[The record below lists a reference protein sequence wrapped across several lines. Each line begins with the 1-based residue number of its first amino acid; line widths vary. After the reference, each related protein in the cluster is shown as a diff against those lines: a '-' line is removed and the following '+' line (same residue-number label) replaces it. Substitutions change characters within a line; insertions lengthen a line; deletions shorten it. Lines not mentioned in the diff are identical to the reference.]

1 MKLWLIKKI
10 TKSFFVNSS
19 KDSWHQR
26 KVVAKMEKLELELHQ
41 YKHQKTTLWD
51 GTKNQYSAH
60 FLDFVIFI
68 IFFLKIISI
77 SFRDFEIFLITV
89 MFFSF
94 SAPRDHSTSIRVG
107 ILEARS
113 LIISTNAS
121 ISPQGVPIS
130 GLTDPIRLVL
140 CMGRIVDAF
149 ASVYRCVNNFS
160 KSTTTGLSTNP
171 LMSGTLTPGLPAWW
185 ILCTIP

>member
-1 MKLWLIKKI
+1 
-10 TKSFFVNSS
+10 
-19 KDSWHQR
+19 
-26 KVVAKMEKLELELHQ
+26 MEKLELELHQ

-68 IFFLKIISI
+68 TFFLKIISI

-94 SAPRDHSTSIRVG
+94 STPRDHSTSIRVG

-160 KSTTTGLSTNP
+160 KSTTTGLSTNL
-171 LMSGTLTPGLPAWW
+171 LMSGTLTVANWCSELKPSYLRAPEELGKTL
-185 ILCTIP
+185 

>member
-1 MKLWLIKKI
+1 MESRDLVPEARQFFLCEVILSKI
-10 TKSFFVNSS
+10 
-19 KDSWHQR
+19 D
-26 KVVAKMEKLELELHQ
+26 EKLKSKIKVWKAWILIISH
-41 YKHQKTTLWD
+41 
-51 GTKNQYSAH
+51 
-60 FLDFVIFI
+60 
-68 IFFLKIISI
+68 IFFDFLQG
-77 SFRDFEIFLITV
+77 FEIFLITV

-94 SAPRDHSTSIRVG
+94 STPRDHSTSIRVG

-130 GLTDPIRLVL
+130 GLADPIRLVL

-160 KSTTTGLSTNP
+160 KSGVFHLRI
-171 LMSGTLTPGLPAWW
+171 PGFIRIPPPYWLPKFSKVGGGGGFFF
-185 ILCTIP
+185 

>member
-1 MKLWLIKKI
+1 
-10 TKSFFVNSS
+10 
-19 KDSWHQR
+19 
-26 KVVAKMEKLELELHQ
+26 
-41 YKHQKTTLWD
+41 
-51 GTKNQYSAH
+51 
-60 FLDFVIFI
+60 
-68 IFFLKIISI
+68 
-77 SFRDFEIFLITV
+77 

-94 SAPRDHSTSIRVG
+94 SVPRDHSTSIRVG

-160 KSTTTGLSTNP
+160 KSTTTGLPTNP
-171 LMSGTLTPGLPAWW
+171 LMSGTLTGEVH
-185 ILCTIP
+185 CTHTKSLKIEKYIKNYKFKKKTQPTSKQIVPRYEHWCTYSNSFQKIFKLNL